1 MNSEELVK
9 ELDKRLRGSGI
20 ITLVQDFARSNPNYW
35 TKCKNSDD
43 VICSCGISIAC
54 VNAKEAIPNA
64 VPFVSVDIGSFDFEI
79 TTLWD
84 HTFTGGSL
92 NVEVRKHE

>member
-9 ELDKRLRGSGI
+9 EINKRLKGSGI
-20 ITLVQDFARSNPNYW
+20 VTLIQDFARNNPNYW
-35 TKCKNSDD
+35 TGCNNSDD
-43 VICSCGISIAC
+43 VICSCGISVSC
-54 VNAKEAIPNA
+54 VNAKEAIPRA
-64 VPFVSVDIGSFDFEI
+64 TPFVSIYIGSFDADI

-84 HTFTGGSL
+84 HTSSGGSL